1 MGGSGHFFH
10 SCSPQYLDVTVP
22 SSCVSVQVGTLPVAV
37 GSATFLEGFFFVK
50 LMKLIQAM
58 VAGGVLEQSPGI
70 VFGILPSGQTH
81 CLSLSF
87 CPAIAFHMQVL

>member
-1 MGGSGHFFH
+1 MGGGGHFFH
-10 SCSPQYLDVTVP
+10 SSSPLYLDGTVP

-37 GSATFLEGFFFVK
+37 ESATFLEGFFVK

-58 VAGGVLEQSPGI
+58 VAGGVLEQTPGI
-70 VFGILPSGQTH
+70 VFGILPSGQTL
-81 CLSLSF
+81 CLSLSL